1 MLLASLLA
9 GASYLG
15 CMKAGSLRPALERDG
30 LANCARTFGRACGV
44 VGIGGNGTACACFG
58 RLPPAAAVDPRVPA
72 SWCGRGGGSTGVA
85 LYHAGVGAGGRRC
98 RLQDVPL
105 TAATVAAAYNPDRVA
120 YMPANRTMR
129 LTMDGTGKGTRVYV
143 APAFQYGTFQVDAVV
158 DGRVGAVSAF
168 YLRSDTRQETV
179 DFSEIDYE
187 FINGPPGTADGVW
200 LNSWGDGRSGGVT
213 LLRPQDYGRMMGAP
227 WWRVSRGYTTFTLT
241 WTPKGIAWHMNGVL
255 MQARSAAAGRLFP
268 YKPSY
273 VTFSIWTSTPPHGTG
288 SFGGVLPP
296 LRGSGGGNVL
306 YRSWFANHRRV
317 VCS

>member
-15 CMKAGSLRPALERDG
+15 CMRSLRPPMLERDG

-44 VGIGGNGTACACFG
+44 VGIGIGGNGTACACFG

-72 SWCGRGGGSTGVA
+72 TSCGTGVA
-85 LYHAGVGAGGRRC
+85 LYHASVGAGGRRC

-105 TAATVAAAYNPDRVA
+105 TTSTVAAAYNPDRVA
-120 YMPANRTMR
+120 YLPANRTMR
-129 LTMDGTGKGTRVYV
+129 LTMDASGKGTRVYV

-227 WWRVSRGYTTFTLT
+227 GWRVSRGYTTFTLT

-255 MQARSAAAGRLFP
+255 MQARTATGRFFP

-288 SFGGVLPP
+288 SFGGVLP
-296 LRGSGGGNVL
+296 RGDSGGP